1 MKHIPKLADRCLLL
15 LGASMACSAALAAP
29 PRTDPTLADKPVTSG
44 IPRPDLQPQ
53 PCLRPFMRKGTM
65 AMQAGYSGAIAEFTS
80 PAAGILQIHSI
91 RTALHMP
98 GMSASAV
105 GTWSAATF
113 AWHPLRIEA
122 TQGRYS
128 SSVDGPVY
136 ADRASLVKIT
146 LNRNGANPVAGT
158 GEYELQG
165 CLIDHLPPR
174 LQRPPIDQVPRL
186 PPKVLTPLEPVEKV
200 RKLDKVRAP
209 RATPA
214 R

>member
-1 MKHIPKLADRCLLL
+1 MKHIPHANRCLLL
-15 LGASMACSAALAAP
+15 LAISTACTAAFAAP
-29 PRTDPTLADKPVTSG
+29 PQTDPSLSKKPVASG

-53 PCLRPFMRKGTM
+53 ACRRPFMRKGSM

-80 PAAGILQIHSI
+80 PAGSILEIHSI
-91 RTALHMP
+91 RTALHVP
-98 GMSASAV
+98 GMFASAV
-105 GTWSAATF
+105 GTWSEATF

-122 TQGRYS
+122 MQGRYS

-146 LNRNGANPVAGT
+146 LNRNGATAVAGT

-165 CLIDHLPPR
+165 CLIDQLPSRLHL
-174 LQRPPIDQVPRL
+174 LPIGPIPRL
-186 PPKVLTPLEPVEKV
+186 PPKVPAPGEPVEKV
-200 RKLDKVRAP
+200 RKLEKVQVQN
-209 RATPA
+209 ATPA